1 MKSIIV
7 LLLTSITIL
16 ACDKSQKENQ
26 GQEITKSQT
35 AQPTNAA
42 EPEKKFDIEHI
53 PYSTADLG
61 NFPFLT
67 LPKGLKEM
75 NKPLKKS
82 FDVCFFPING
92 EMTAFEGQLYKANI
106 SAEQGQEF
114 SQYYFEKSM
123 EDLLKSVGAV
133 KVFDGEITQK
143 EYDSYNKQDPNKGE
157 EGDMGYPGEAIKFYV
172 IRSKETGDIYVQYT
186 ANNAAGKLNILQS
199 KNAHN

>member
-1 MKSIIV
+1 MKRMIV
-7 LLLTSITIL
+7 LLLASVTIL
-16 ACDKSQKENQ
+16 ACNKSQKEDQGHEISNNQ
-26 GQEITKSQT
+26 TV
-35 AQPTNAA
+35 QPANDAGS
-42 EPEKKFDIEHI
+42 ENKFDIEHI

-61 NFPFLT
+61 NFPFMI

-92 EMTAFEGQLYKANI
+92 KMTAFEGQLYKANI

-114 SQYYFEKSM
+114 SQHYFEKSM
-123 EDLLKSVGAV
+123 EDLLRSVGAV

-172 IRSKETGDIYVQYT
+172 IRSKEMGDIYVQYT

>member
-1 MKSIIV
+1 MKRAVV
-7 LLLTSITIL
+7 LLITSVSIL
-16 ACDKSQKENQ
+16 ACNKTQKENQ
-26 GQEITKSQT
+26 GQEISKTQT
-35 AQPTNAA
+35 VQPTNDAGS
-42 EPEKKFDIEHI
+42 ENKFDIEQI

-61 NFPFLT
+61 NFPFLI

-75 NKPLKKS
+75 NKPLNKS

-92 EMTAFEGQLYKANI
+92 KMTAFEGQLYKANI

-114 SQYYFEKSM
+114 SQHYFEKSM
-123 EDLLKSVGAV
+123 EDHLTSVGAV

-143 EYDSYNKQDPNKGE
+143 EYDSYNKQDPNKGG

-172 IRSKETGDIYVQYT
+172 IRSKEMGDIYVQYT
-186 ANNAAGKLNILQS
+186 ANNAAGKLNVLQS

>member
-1 MKSIIV
+1 MIV
-7 LLLTSITIL
+7 LFLTSVTIL
-16 ACDKSQKENQ
+16 ACNKSQKEDQ
-26 GQEITKSQT
+26 GHEVYNKTVPPVSG
-35 AQPTNAA
+35 A
-42 EPEKKFDIEHI
+42 ESENKFDIEHI
-53 PYSTADLG
+53 AYSTADLG

-82 FDVCFFPING
+82 FDVCFFPMNG
-92 EMTAFEGQLYKANI
+92 KMTPFEGQLYKANI

-143 EYDSYNKQDPNKGE
+143 EYDSYNKQDTNKGE

-172 IRSKETGDIYVQYT
+172 IRSKEMGDIYVQYT

-199 KNAHN
+199 KNANN